1 MMTENIAVSIIVP
14 MYNAEKYIVSCLKSI
29 LCQSM
34 KNIEII
40 VIDDK
45 STDTSV
51 KRVEYL
57 ACNDARIKLIPLKEN
72 SGPGIARNTGIK
84 YASGKYCMFMDADDM
99 YVDKTSIEYIYNI
112 AEENK
117 VNVACCDKIDLD
129 SNSNVYI
136 PKSSIRSGECLCR
149 ATDISSVFWYTTY
162 IYNREFMIKNGI
174 FFPEIKIFEDPVF
187 LAKILKEA
195 DKIFCS
201 DRPIYIYRVMHKKK
215 ELTLDKVKTILS
227 AQEEIRNILSDEYN
241 IWNQQYIS
249 LLNVISDGDLYKKK
263 SPDTVACLHQAK
275 KIIRRFP
282 GRSRLKSSTG
292 YLLFLVI
299 LLTLCR
305 RINSLLPSTY
315 KKALKNIARRL
326 HILK

>member
-1 MMTENIAVSIIVP
+1 MAEYIAVSVVIP
-14 MYNAEKYIVSCLKSI
+14 MYNMGNYIISCLESI
-29 LCQSM
+29 LSQSI

-45 STDTSV
+45 STDASV
-51 KRVEYL
+51 EKVEYF
-57 ACNDARIKLIPLKEN
+57 AYNDARVKLIPLKKN
-72 SGPGIARNTGIK
+72 SGPGIARNIGIK

-99 YVDKTSIEYIYNI
+99 YVDKNSIEYIYNI

-117 VNVACCDKIDLD
+117 VNIACCDKIDLD
-129 SNSNVYI
+129 SKSNTYI
-136 PKSSIRSGECLCR
+136 PKSSIRSGEYLCR
-149 ATDISSVFWYTTY
+149 STDISSIFWYTTY
-162 IYNREFMIKNGI
+162 IYNREFIIKKRI
-174 FFPEIKIFEDPVF
+174 YFPKIRIFEDPVF

-201 DRPIYIYRVMHKKK
+201 DRPIYVYRVMHKET

-227 AQEEIRNILSDEYN
+227 AQEEIRNILSDDYN

-249 LLNVISDGDLYKKK
+249 LLNVILDGKLYKK
-263 SPDTVACLHQAK
+263 SPDTITCLHQVK
-275 KIIRRFP
+275 KIIRSFP
-282 GRSRLKSSTG
+282 GRSRLKRSTG

-305 RINSLLPSTY
+305 RVNALLPMTY
-315 KKALKNIARRL
+315 KKILKNITRRL